1 MVITV
6 TMMRASEERFQLK
19 SSLVPVYFNFCEVSE
34 TCPLRCVQLFGSCL
48 WGASKVRG
56 ISSESLM

>member
-1 MVITV
+1 M
-6 TMMRASEERFQLK
+6 
-19 SSLVPVYFNFCEVSE
+19 PVYFNFCEVSE
-34 TCPLRCVQLFGSCL
+34 TCPLRCVRLFGSCL